1 MGRPAAK
8 QGDQITA
15 TDTHLVVVPDGP
27 PKPLPHTFDGLLGGE
42 LSTDVNIM
50 GKPAAVVGSTAD
62 NYPPHVPTSPGTSF
76 PGAPINKGPS
86 NKGTIQTGSQTV
98 RINGKFAARDGDPA
112 VTCNDPVD
120 LPVGKVVV
128 KPGVTVNI
136 G

>member
-1 MGRPAAK
+1 
-8 QGDQITA
+8 
-15 TDTHLVVVPDGP
+15 
-27 PKPLPHTFDGLLGGE
+27 
-42 LSTDVNIM
+42 M
-50 GKPAAVVGSTAD
+50 GKAAAVVGSTAEQH
-62 NYPPHVPTSPGTSF
+62 PAHVPTSPGTSF
-76 PGAPINKGPS
+76 QKPPS

-98 RINGKFAARDGDPA
+98 RINGKLAARDGDPA

>member
-1 MGRPAAK
+1 MGKPAAK

-15 TDTHLVVVPDGP
+15 TDTHLVIVPDGP
-27 PKPLPHTFDGLLGGE
+27 AKPLPHTFDGLLSGE

-50 GKPAAVVGSTAD
+50 SKPAAVVGSTAS
-62 NYPPHVPTSPGTSF
+62 NTSEHVLTSPGTSF
-76 PGAPINKGPS
+76 QTPPS

-98 RINGKFAARDGDPA
+98 RINGKFAARDGDLA

-120 LPVGKVVV
+120 LPVGSVVV
-128 KPGVTVNI
+128 EPPATVNI

>member
-1 MGRPAAK
+1 MGKPAAK
-8 QGDQITA
+8 QGDHITA
-15 TDTHLVVVPDGP
+15 TDTHLVIVPDGL
-27 PKPLPHTFDGLLGGE
+27 PKPLPFTFDGLLSGE

-50 GKPAAVVGSTAD
+50 GKAAAVVGSTAS
-62 NYPPHVPTSPGTSF
+62 NTSKHVLTSPDTSF
-76 PGAPINKGPS
+76 QTAPS